1 MLSACQLLLRQDAAT
16 KRARAISL
24 SEGSADLELVLFVG
38 LIAPKRQHQFE
49 FKLRAASEDATFE
62 NRERELEEHKDALRL
77 RDMQ

>member
-1 MLSACQLLLRQDAAT
+1 MQMTSW
-16 KRARAISL
+16 
-24 SEGSADLELVLFVG
+24 G